1 MSFSDRTVNVN
12 GLGLH
17 YTEWG
22 RPGAPAVVLL
32 KPEEFA
38 RAVRSFLDE

>member
-1 MSFSDRTVNVN
+1 MSFSDRDVKGN
-12 GLGLH
+12 GLSLH

-22 RPGAPAVVLL
+22 GPGAPAVVLL